1 MYKLI
6 YFTVFITFLNA
17 CNQPKNRESNPVE
30 TNQNSTQ
37 VIPQDSLSI
46 VNNPINNLNVQTSTF
61 TEIDSS
67 GILMFPLTMGESKGS
82 GDRLLYKDMPESNY
96 WNIAFYNSK
105 TAEYNLLSEKKMLIK
120 NYSFKNSSELTN
132 VFSKKYISYDI
143 VADDTNGDKFYSDD
157 DDATYLFISDK
168 AGKNFKQISPSNYD
182 LLHWE
187 YVSSSNKIIM
197 RLKKDSDKNKIFDDK
212 DEVTSFIFDIE
223 KGTEATEVFPTDFKN
238 KLKVLYDR
246 DWKRVKK

>member
-1 MYKLI
+1 MKKLI
-6 YFTVFITFLNA
+6 YTTTLLSFLNA
-17 CNQPKNRESNPVE
+17 CKEPINRESNTASE
-30 TNQNSTQ
+30 NSTPTN
-37 VIPQDSLSI
+37 ITQDSVSI

-120 NYSFKNSSELTN
+120 NYVTKNSEEFTN
-132 VFSKKYISYDI
+132 TFSKKYISYDI
-143 VADDTNGDKFYSDD
+143 IADDTNGDKFYSDD
-157 DDATYLFISDK
+157 DATYLFVSDK

-182 LLHWE
+182 LLNWE

-212 DEVTSFIFDIE
+212 DEVTSFIFDVE